1 MRKSTINYLESELIQ
16 YNSTQKRMDDL
27 REEIQYPWQE
37 HDENIGGGQSNSIS
51 STTERRATRL
61 VTDKRLAHMERVSE
75 AITNVYDNAAQ
86 VERDLMD
93 LMYFDKPRKYTVDG
107 VIDRLNVSRATF
119 FRLKKRVLCNLADEL
134 GIIH

>member
-16 YNSTQKRMDDL
+16 YNSTQKRMNDL

-37 HDENIGGGQSNSIS
+37 NDENIGGGQSNTIS
-51 STTERRATRL
+51 STTERKATRL

-75 AITNVYDNAAQ
+75 AITNVYDSAAQ

>member
-16 YNSTQKRMDDL
+16 YNSTQKRMNDL

-37 HDENIGGGQSNSIS
+37 HDENIGGGQSNTIS
-51 STTERRATRL
+51 STTERKATRL
-61 VTDKRLAHMERVSE
+61 VTDRRLAHMERVSE

-107 VIDRLNVSRATF
+107 AADRLCVSVRTF
-119 FRLKKRVLCNLADEL
+119 HRIKRRILTNLADEL

>member
-16 YNSTQKRMDDL
+16 YNSTQKRMNDL

-37 HDENIGGGQSNSIS
+37 HDENIGGGQSNTVS
-51 STTERRATRL
+51 STTERKATRL
-61 VTDKRLAHMERVSE
+61 VTDRRLAHMERVSE
-75 AITNVYDNAAQ
+75 AITNVYSNAQ
-86 VERDLMD
+86 PVERDLMD

-134 GIIH
+134 GIVH